1 MSDGSNIASVDG
13 PRVASAPSLVEI
25 QARSRLEKI
34 LCKSSPEHLK
44 RKSVRGGMV
53 AVSAQ
58 ALKFGLQTGSV
69 MVLARLLSPADFG
82 LQGMVVALTGILGLF
97 RDVGLSAATVQREV
111 VTHEQVSTL
120 FWINVAVGAA
130 LTLLAAALAPALVF
144 FYKEPRLYWV
154 TIISALAFFV
164 NGLAVQHSALLQRA
178 MRFVTLAKIDVLSLA
193 LSSAIGVG
201 MAFFGCG
208 YWSLVGMAL
217 SGSLVSTLGA
227 WLAVRWL
234 PGWPSRKAGVRKMLH
249 FGGTVTA
256 NSLVSYLSY
265 NAEKVLLGRF
275 WGAPALGLYGRA
287 YQLVNL
293 PVQQLNSALYIV
305 AFPALS
311 QMQDDGERLC
321 RSFLRGYTVLLSI
334 TVPVIVASA
343 IFAEE
348 IVRTLLGTKWMEAA
362 PLLRLLMPMV
372 LGFAL
377 MNPFGWFLMATG
389 RARRSL
395 NISFLIAPTVLVAV
409 LAGIRQGPKGVAC
422 AYSLAILL
430 VVIPVIAWAIHG
442 TGITLRAYG
451 HAIKNPLLAGLLA
464 GVCGL
469 GVKVALAARLSPIPL
484 LIVGMCVLLG
494 VYLCLLLVV
503 MDQRAL
509 YADLIK
515 QLYQRSHGANETT
528 EAPS

>member
-1 MSDGSNIASVDG
+1 
-13 PRVASAPSLVEI
+13 VE
-25 QARSRLEKI
+25 ARSRIEKI
-34 LCKSSPEHLK
+34 LCKSNPEHLK

-58 ALKFGLQTGSV
+58 ALRFGLQTGSV
-69 MVLARLLSPADFG
+69 MVLARLLSPEDFG

-97 RDVGLSAATVQREV
+97 SDVGLSAATVQRDV
-111 VTHEQVSTL
+111 VTHEQISTL

-130 LTLLAAALAPALVF
+130 LALLAAAVAPALVIL
-144 FYKEPRLYWV
+144 YKEPRLYWV
-154 TIISALAFFV
+154 TIISALAFLV
-164 NGLAVQHSALLQRA
+164 NGFAVQHNALLQRA
-178 MRFVTLAKIDVLSLA
+178 MRFVTMAKISLVSLG
-193 LSSAIGVG
+193 LSSAVGVG

-208 YWSLVGMAL
+208 YWSLVGMAV

-227 WLAVRWL
+227 WLAVPWF
-234 PGWPSRKAGVRKMLH
+234 PGWPSRNAGVRKMLH

-256 NSLVSYLSY
+256 NSLVVYLAY

-275 WGAPALGLYGRA
+275 WGAEALGLYGRA

-293 PVQQLNSALYIV
+293 PVQQLNASLSSV

-311 QMQDDGERLC
+311 QIQHDGERLC
-321 RSFLRGYTVLLSI
+321 RSFLRGYTVLLSL
-334 TVPVIVASA
+334 TVPVIITSA

-348 IVRTLLGTKWMEAA
+348 IVRLLLGQKWMEAA

-395 NISFLIAPTVLVAV
+395 NISFLIAPTVLLAV
-409 LAGIRQGPKGVAC
+409 LAGVRHGSKGVAF
-422 AYSLAILL
+422 AYSLAIML

-451 HAIKNPLLAGLLA
+451 HTVKSPLLSGLIA

-469 GVKVALAARLSPIPL
+469 CVKLAFGALLSAIPL
-484 LIVGMCVLLG
+484 LIVGVCVVLG
-494 VYLCLLLVV
+494 VYVWLLLVV

-509 YADLIK
+509 YADLLK
-515 QLYQRSHGANETT
+515 HLYPPSHGKLEKTANQE
-528 EAPS
+528 

>member
-1 MSDGSNIASVDG
+1 LAG
-13 PRVASAPSLVEI
+13 VE
-25 QARSRLEKI
+25 ARSRLEKI
-34 LCKSSPEHLK
+34 LCQINPEHLK

-58 ALKFGLQTGSV
+58 VLKFGLQTGSV
-69 MVLARLLSPADFG
+69 MVLARLLSPEDFG

-97 RDVGLSAATVQREV
+97 SDVGLSAATVQRDI
-111 VTHEQVSTL
+111 VTHEQISTL

-130 LTLLAAALAPALVF
+130 LTVLAVALAPALVIL
-144 FYKEPRLYWV
+144 YKEPRLYWV
-154 TIISALAFFV
+154 TIISASAFFV
-164 NGLAVQHSALLQRA
+164 NGLAVQHNALLQRA
-178 MRFVTLAKIDVLSLA
+178 MRFVTMAKISLVSLA
-193 LSSAIGVG
+193 FSSVVGIG
-201 MAFFGCG
+201 MAFSGGG
-208 YWSLVGMAL
+208 YWSLVGMVV
-217 SGSLVSTLGA
+217 SGTLFSTLGA
-227 WLAVRWL
+227 WLAVPWL
-234 PGWPSRKAGVRKMLH
+234 PGWPSRRAGVRKMLH

-256 NSLVSYLSY
+256 NSLVIYLAY

-275 WGAPALGLYGRA
+275 WGAEALGLYGRA

-293 PVQQLNSALYIV
+293 PVQQLNASLSSV

-311 QMQDDGERLC
+311 QIQHDGERLC
-321 RSFLRGYTVLLSI
+321 RSFLRGYTVLLSL
-334 TVPVIVASA
+334 TVPVIITSA

-348 IVRTLLGTKWMEAA
+348 IIRLLLGRKWMEAA

-372 LGFAL
+372 LGFAM

-409 LAGIRQGPKGVAC
+409 LGGIRYGAKGVAF
-422 AYSLAILL
+422 AYSLAIVL

-442 TGITLRAYG
+442 TGITLRTYG
-451 HAIKNPLLAGLLA
+451 HAIKSPLLSGVLG

-469 GVKVALAARLSPIPL
+469 GVKVALGAVWSAIPL
-484 LIVGMCVLLG
+484 LIVGTCVLLG
-494 VYLCLLLVV
+494 VYVWMLLAV

-509 YADLIK
+509 YADLLK
-515 QLYQRSHGANETT
+515 HLYQPARHNMEKTPNQ
-528 EAPS
+528 E